1 MRKVST
7 KKYVIKKNPMEMIEL
22 KNTIAEIK
30 NKLMGGIVKR
40 TEVRISEL
48 EERLIE
54 FTQYEQ

>member
-1 MRKVST
+1 
-7 KKYVIKKNPMEMIEL
+7 MEMIEL

-30 NKLMGGIVKR
+30 NKLLGGIVKR

-54 FTQYEQ
+54 FTQYEQWKENIF